1 MAKWDDEKKKVP
13 IRYTAR
19 DFSSIRSDLVDY
31 AKRYYPDSFKDFSDA
46 SFGAMMVDTV
56 AYVGDV
62 LSFYLDYSVN
72 ELFLDTAVEFQNV
85 VKLSRQLGYKYR
97 GKPSTFG
104 IITLYCLCPVN
115 VTGQGADTSY
125 LPVALKGSQ
134 FTSTA
139 GDGFILTEDVDFAHA
154 QNEVVVGRVDENG
167 APTHYVVRAKGSIVS
182 GVITTQT
189 INIGGFTKFRK
200 VPLAGNNIAE
210 ILRVRDEE
218 GHDYYEV
225 DYLSQDVIYKE
236 VPNMGAF
243 RHNVSSILKPF
254 AVPRRFVVE
263 RDAATTS
270 LVFGYGSEDQL
281 KAGSVTGDLI
291 DPANVVMDLHARNYI
306 TDVGFDPTNLIK
318 SDKFGVGPSN
328 TLLKVMYRINSNAN
342 ANASQGSIGQIK
354 NLQVKF
360 ANRASLDD
368 DKVAEVKSSFECNND
383 ERIIGDVTTPSA
395 DDIRRLTIDNYATQN
410 RAVTKK
416 DYQSLIYAMPPKY
429 GAVSRCNIVQDR
441 NSFKRNINI
450 YIISEDVKKRLVPS
464 NAALKNNLKVWLNDN
479 RMINDTIDILD
490 AKIVNFAIDYSIV
503 VEAGKN
509 KYDVL
514 QYCSR
519 VLRKRY
525 RRKHAIGEPLE
536 ITEIYRILVRLEG
549 VGDVVDVNI
558 KQKIGDKYSD
568 IRFDFVAETTPDG
581 RFVATP
587 ETVILECKYLFED
600 ITGVTV

>member
-19 DFSSIRSDLVDY
+19 DFASIKSDLVDY

-62 LSFYLDYSVN
+62 LSFYMDYSVN
-72 ELFLDTAVEFQNV
+72 EMFLDTAMEYNNV
-85 VKLSRQLGYKYR
+85 VKLSRQLGYRYR
-97 GKPSTFG
+97 GKASTFG
-104 IITLYCLCPVN
+104 IITLYALCPVN
-115 VTGQGADTSY
+115 ATGQHPDTAY
-125 LPVALKGSQ
+125 LPIVLKGSQ
-134 FTSTA
+134 FGSNA
-139 GDGFILTEDVDFAHA
+139 GDGFILTEDVDFANT

-167 APTHYVVRAKGSIVS
+167 TPTHYVVRAKGSIVS
-182 GVITTQT
+182 GIITTQT
-189 INIGGFTKFRK
+189 IDVGGFEKFRK
-200 VPLAGNNIAE
+200 IPLVGSNIAE
-210 ILRVRDEE
+210 ILRVRDSE

-236 VPNMGAF
+236 VPNMGVW
-243 RHNVSSILKPF
+243 RNDVQSILKPF

-263 RDAATTS
+263 RDAQTTR
-270 LVFGYGSEDQL
+270 LVFGYGAEDQL

-328 TLLKVMYRINSNAN
+328 TQLKVRFRTNSNAN
-342 ANASQGSIGQIK
+342 ANASPGTITQIK
-354 NLQVKF
+354 NMQIKF
-360 ANRASLDD
+360 ANRFSLDD
-368 DKVAEVKSSFECNND
+368 EKVAEVKASFECSND
-383 ERIIGDVTTPSA
+383 DRIIGDVTSPSA
-395 DDIRRLTIDNYATQN
+395 EELRRRTIDNYATQN
-410 RAVTKK
+410 RAVTSK
-416 DYQSLIYAMPPKY
+416 DYKSLIYSMPPKY
-429 GAVSRCNIVQDR
+429 GAVSRCAIVQDR
-441 NSFKRNINI
+441 DSFKRNINI
-450 YIISEDVKKRLVPS
+450 YIVSEDVRRQLVPS

-503 VEAGKN
+503 VEGGQN

-514 QYCSR
+514 QTCSR

-525 RRKHAIGEPLE
+525 RRKHDIGEPLE
-536 ITEIYRILVRLEG
+536 ITEIYRILGRLDG
-549 VGDVVDVNI
+549 VSDVVDVNI
-558 KQKIGDKYSD
+558 KQKVGDKYSD
-568 IRFDFVAETTPDG
+568 IRFDFVRATTPDG

-587 ETVILECKYLFED
+587 ANVVLEVKYPFED
-600 ITGVTV
+600 IIGVTV